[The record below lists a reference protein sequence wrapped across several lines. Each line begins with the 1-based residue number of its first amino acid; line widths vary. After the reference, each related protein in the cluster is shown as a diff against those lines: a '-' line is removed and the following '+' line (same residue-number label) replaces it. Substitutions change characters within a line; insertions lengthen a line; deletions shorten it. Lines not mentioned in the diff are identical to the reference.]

1 VKERVMAQPGRRV
14 DYFGID
20 ELLTDDERLTRDTI
34 GRLVD
39 KEVVPRIGRAWL
51 AGEFPRDLIASLGA
65 LRVYG
70 ANLPQEYGCAGV
82 SNVAYGLMMQELE
95 RGDSGVRSF
104 ASVQGALVMY
114 PIYEFGSEEQRRRW
128 LPEMAAGKTLG
139 CFGLTEPTA
148 GSDPAAMQTRARR
161 RSGGWSLTGT
171 KMWITNGSVADV
183 ALIWA
188 KDDDGMIRG
197 FLADPHAKGFSVHD
211 IHTKASMRAS
221 VTSEL
226 VLEDVHVPDADV
238 LPRATGLGAA
248 LRCLTQ
254 ARYGIA
260 WGAVGAAVACYE
272 EALAYAKERVAFGR
286 PIAAT
291 QLMQER
297 LVDMLTEITKAQ
309 LLAYHMGRHK
319 DAGTLTYT
327 QVSLA
332 KRNNVRAALNIARAA
347 RSILGGYG
355 ITLEYH
361 AMRHAANLETV
372 DTYEGTYDV
381 HTLILGR
388 DITGFD
394 AFGAPAAPA
403 AEGAAT
409 PQATRVHR

>member
-1 VKERVMAQPGRRV
+1 MPAIAERV
-14 DYFGID
+14 DYFGI
-20 ELLTDDERLTRDTI
+20 ESLLSEDERLARDTI
-34 GRLVD
+34 ARLVD
-39 KEVVPRIGRAWL
+39 REVIPRIGRAWL
-51 AGEFPRDLIASLGA
+51 AGEFPRDLIPALGD
-65 LRVYG
+65 LRAYG
-70 ANLPQEYGCAGV
+70 ANLPAEYGCAGMN
-82 SNVAYGLMMQELE
+82 NVAYGLIMQELE

-114 PIYEFGSEEQRRRW
+114 PIYEYGTEEQRRRW
-128 LPEMAAGKTLG
+128 LPAMAAGTKIG

-161 RSGGWSLTGT
+161 SDAGWVLTGT
-171 KMWITNGSVADV
+171 KMWITNGSLADV
-183 ALIWA
+183 AVVWA
-188 KDDDGMIRG
+188 KDEQDEIRG
-197 FLADPHAKGFSVHD
+197 FLVDPTLPGFAVHD

-226 VLEDVHVPDADV
+226 VLDHVEVPGDAA
-238 LPRATGLGAA
+238 LPKAVGLGAA

-260 WGAVGAAVACYE
+260 WGAIGAAIACYE
-272 EALAYAKERVAFGR
+272 EALAYARERVAFGR

-291 QLMQER
+291 QLIQER
-297 LVDMLTEITKAQ
+297 LVNMLAEITKAQ
-309 LLAYHMGRHK
+309 LLAYHLGRLK
-319 DAGTLTYT
+319 DAGRLRYT

-332 KRNNVRAALNIARAA
+332 KRNNVRAALIIAREA
-347 RSILGGYG
+347 RAILGGYG

-381 HTLILGR
+381 HTLIVGR

-394 AFGAPAAPA
+394 AFGA
-403 AEGAAT
+403 AT
-409 PQATRVHR
+409 

>member
-1 VKERVMAQPGRRV
+1 MPAVAERV
-14 DYFGID
+14 DYFGV
-20 ELLTDDERLTRDTI
+20 ERLLSEDERLARDTI
-34 GRLVD
+34 ARLVD
-39 KEVVPRIGRAWL
+39 REVIPRIGRAWL
-51 AGEFPRDLIASLGA
+51 AGEFPRDLIPALGA

-70 ANLPQEYGCAGV
+70 ANLPAEYGCAGMN
-82 SNVAYGLMMQELE
+82 NVAYGLILQELE

-114 PIYEFGSEEQRRRW
+114 PIYEYGTEEQRRRW
-128 LPEMAAGKTLG
+128 LPAMAAGEKIG

-161 RSGGWSLTGT
+161 RAGGWVLTGT
-171 KMWITNGSVADV
+171 KMWITNGSMADV
-183 ALIWA
+183 AVVWA
-188 KDDDGMIRG
+188 KDEQDEIRG
-197 FLADPHAKGFSVHD
+197 FLVDPTLPGFSVHD

-226 VLEDVHVPDADV
+226 VLDNVEVPADAV
-238 LPRATGLGAA
+238 LPKAVGLGAA

-272 EALAYAKERVAFGR
+272 EALAYARGRVAFGR
-286 PIAAT
+286 PIAAA
-291 QLMQER
+291 QIIQER
-297 LVDMLTEITKAQ
+297 LVNMLTEITKAQ
-309 LLAYHMGRHK
+309 LLVYHLGRLK
-319 DAGTLTYT
+319 DAGTMRYT

-332 KRNNVRAALNIARAA
+332 KRNNVRIALTIAREA

-394 AFGAPAAPA
+394 AFGAS
-403 AEGAAT
+403 T
-409 PQATRVHR
+409 

>member
-1 VKERVMAQPGRRV
+1 MPQLGRRV
-14 DYFGID
+14 DYFGIE
-20 ELLTDDERLTRDTI
+20 ELLTEDERLTRDTI

-39 KEVVPRIGRAWL
+39 KEVIPRIGRAWL
-51 AGEFPRDLIASLGA
+51 AGEFPRDLIASLGS

-70 ANLPQEYGCAGV
+70 ANLPQEYGCAGL

-128 LPEMAAGKTLG
+128 LPAMAAGQKLG
-139 CFGLTEPTA
+139 CFGLTEPSA

-161 RSGGWSLTGT
+161 RAGGWSLTGT
-171 KMWITNGSVADV
+171 KMWITNGSLADV
-183 ALIWA
+183 ALVWA
-188 KDDDGMIRG
+188 KDDDGVIRG
-197 FLADPHAKGFSVHD
+197 FLADPRANGFSVHD

-226 VLEDVHVPDADV
+226 VLEDVHVADADV
-238 LPRATGLGAA
+238 LPRASGLGAA

-260 WGAVGAAVACYE
+260 WGAVGAAIACYE

-309 LLAYHMGRHK
+309 LLAYHMGRLK
-319 DAGTLTYT
+319 DAGTLGYT

-347 RSILGGYG
+347 RGILGGYG

-388 DITGFD
+388 DITGYD
-394 AFGAPAAPA
+394 AFGAPAAAA
-403 AEGAAT
+403 AEGAA
-409 PQATRVHR
+409 PPEATRARR